1 MAGKKIPVETVMTAR
16 DVNVA
21 QVWDKLAGAAQ
32 HYTSVVGKAESA
44 FSTFQTL
51 ATGGSVLAVGA
62 GFTSMAKGLIDV
74 NKALEVT
81 TNALAGD
88 VQVYKFAT
96 NFTDSMILAKD
107 TLQQIKRDAIALP
120 GTDTD
125 FMKAFTLTLP
135 AQAELGVRTLD
146 EARKRSN
153 LLTAVL
159 LTKGVDSG
167 QIGRDLS
174 LMLRG
179 HAGADV
185 RSFEVL
191 KGQLGVKDAAQ
202 WNALDAK
209 KRLLK
214 LDDVIKKNKDSIDAF
229 GNTWEA
235 VSSSSESYL
244 KNMVLAGS
252 SPLFEV
258 AKKNLKAMND
268 YLEPLMPRIEQ
279 ALRIAGGAVVAGGG
293 FLASRVGSALS
304 GAAPEGYALSSMG
317 AAAPTVLDHLAT
329 AGMVVLNFLN
339 PLGEAFSAT
348 TSAVMGVVG
357 GLLPGLATLVDVIV
371 GVTGFVGSAVLRA
384 ITILADT
391 LGPALTTA
399 AQVWS
404 KAVTTAADVYII
416 AYSRVKPVVDGAVD
430 AVSRFAHKMNEAFS
444 WLASKLHLG
453 SGAAY
458 GPEEVGGFIDDI
470 ARAAAEARQKLGFGS
485 VNASGGLTNYIAEQ
499 YEEEKRAEIQRVK
512 DVMRIAAQGAKNKR
526 PILNQ
531 DFRGSKFS
539 IEQKFAQGFDPGRVL
554 TAVREDSAKL
564 AQRRLSAGNTP
575 LFGGG

>member
-21 QVWDKLAGAAQ
+21 AVWDKLAGAAQ

-51 ATGGSVLAVGA
+51 ATGGTVLAIGS

-88 VQVYKFAT
+88 VQVYKFAK

-167 QIGRDLS
+167 QIGRDVS

-229 GNTWEA
+229 GSTWEA

-252 SPLFEV
+252 APLFEV
-258 AKKNLKAMND
+258 AKNNLKAMND

-279 ALRIAGGAVVAGGG
+279 TLRIAGGAVVAGGG
-293 FLASRVGSALS
+293 FLAGRVGSALAS
-304 GAAPEGYALSSMG
+304 AGPEQYAMSALT
-317 AAAPTVLDHLAT
+317 AAAPSVLDHLAT
-329 AGMVVLNFLN
+329 AGMVVLNFLQ
-339 PLGEAFSAT
+339 PLGEAFGSLS
-348 TSAVMGVVG
+348 SAVIGFVAG
-357 GLLPGLATLVDVIV
+357 ALPGLSAILDAVV
-371 GVTGFVGSAVLRA
+371 GVTGFVLTAAARAVTVLSDV
-384 ITILADT
+384 I
-391 LGPALTTA
+391 GPALTTA

-404 KAVTTAADVYII
+404 KAVTVAADVYII
-416 AYSRVKPVVDGAVD
+416 AYSKVKPVID
-430 AVSRFAHKMNEAFS
+430 AVSEAVTKFAHKLNEAFE
-444 WLASKLHLG
+444 WIATKLHLG
-453 SGAAY
+453 SGAEY
-458 GPEEVGGFIDDI
+458 GPEEVGGYIDDL
-470 ARAAAEARQKLGFGS
+470 AEAAAEARRKLGFGS
-485 VNASGGLTNYIAEQ
+485 VNASGGLQNYVLTQ

-512 DVMRIAAQGAKNKR
+512 DVMRAAAQGAKNKR
-526 PILNQ
+526 PLLNQ

-554 TAVREDSAKL
+554 TAVREDSARL

>member
-16 DVNVA
+16 DTGVA
-21 QVWDKLAGAAQ
+21 QMWDKLAGAAT

-51 ATGGSVLAVGA
+51 ATGGTVLAIGS

-88 VQVYKFAT
+88 VQVYKFAK

-159 LTKGVDSG
+159 LTKGVDSS

-229 GNTWEA
+229 GSTWEA

-252 SPLFEV
+252 APLFEV
-258 AKKNLKAMND
+258 AKNNLKAMND
-268 YLEPLMPRIEQ
+268 YLEPLMPRIEAALSLAGQ
-279 ALRIAGGAVVAGGG
+279 ATVDSGRYLGGKIGGALAGAG
-293 FLASRVGSALS
+293 
-304 GAAPEGYALSSMG
+304 PQGYALSAAG
-317 AAAPTVLDHLAT
+317 AAAPSVLDHLAT
-329 AGMVVLNFLN
+329 AGLVVLNFLQ
-339 PLGEAFSAT
+339 PLGEAFSSLS
-348 TSAVMGVVG
+348 SAVMGVIG
-357 GLLPGLATLVDVIV
+357 GALPGLSAVLDVVV
-371 GVTGFVGSAVLRA
+371 GVTGFVLSATARAVTVLSDV
-384 ITILADT
+384 I
-391 LGPALTTA
+391 GPALTTA
-399 AQVWS
+399 VQAWS
-404 KAVTTAADVYII
+404 RAIAVAADVYVI
-416 AYSRVKPVVDGAVD
+416 AYSKVKPVVDAASEAVT
-430 AVSRFAHKMNEAFS
+430 RFAHKLNEAFE
-444 WLASKLHLG
+444 WIAAKLHLG
-453 SGAAY
+453 SGASF
-458 GPEEVGGFIDDI
+458 GPEQPGLIDRL
-470 ARAAAEARQKLGFGS
+470 AEQAQEARRQLGFGS
-485 VNASGGLTNYIAEQ
+485 VNASGGIGDYIRKR
-499 YEEEKRAEIQRVK
+499 EEAQAAAAAKNAA
-512 DVMRIAAQGAKNKR
+512 DLARIAKEASKNKR
-526 PILNQ
+526 PLLNQ